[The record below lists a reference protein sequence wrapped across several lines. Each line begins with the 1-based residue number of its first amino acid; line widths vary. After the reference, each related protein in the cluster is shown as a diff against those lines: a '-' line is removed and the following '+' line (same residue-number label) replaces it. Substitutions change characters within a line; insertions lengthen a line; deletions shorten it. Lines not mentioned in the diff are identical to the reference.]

1 MLALAAV
8 QTACG
13 LGALGVAFVNGSAVH
28 PTSQVLLAAAFASA
42 CVLLRVISSDDR
54 RSLFLVATFACA
66 ASAFTRAALTAL
78 PEPRPALVDLV
89 FRGLVPEAFGPAA
102 LWQFAVDFPHV
113 RRFTAFDRLAR
124 RAAAVAWLLGIVL
137 FTVNLAGAYDAI
149 DPWPAAVLR
158 RDHPANLFWHLF
170 VLAILPAVAA
180 ILLRSRRALPAE
192 RRQVARFAAAFA
204 AGTAP
209 LLVCGI
215 ARMAFP
221 RFDQWFLMPGA
232 HEDNFAP
239 GRDRQ
244 LSHVQDRAT
253 FHDFAQGAAE
263 PTKNPLDVAIDGGGF
278 FVVQTPAG
286 ERYTR
291 DGSFQINNQG
301 QLVNASGYPV
311 LGSGGPITFQQTD
324 KQINIASDGNV
335 TVIEGAGRVDSVRGK
350 LRMVKFASPQALVK
364 EGSNL
369 YSGGAAQADT
379 ASRARQGYVEKSNV
393 NSVLE
398 MSRLI
403 EVNRTYT
410 QIASMLQ
417 QQHDLHRSAIDK
429 LAEVPN

>member
-1 MLALAAV
+1 MRREWRFGGRSAASPSTCATADPGRIPPTVADAFVDRAPIDWTALLRRVRSSADRSLFESLRLLDQFRSPAAAGRPIAGTGFRIILVVRLMLALAAV

-170 VLAILPAVAA
+170 VLAILPA
-180 ILLRSRRALPAE
+180 
-192 RRQVARFAAAFA
+192 
-204 AGTAP
+204 
-209 LLVCGI
+209 
-215 ARMAFP
+215 
-221 RFDQWFLMPGA
+221 
-232 HEDNFAP
+232 
-239 GRDRQ
+239 
-244 LSHVQDRAT
+244 
-253 FHDFAQGAAE
+253 
-263 PTKNPLDVAIDGGGF
+263 
-278 FVVQTPAG
+278 
-286 ERYTR
+286 
-291 DGSFQINNQG
+291 
-301 QLVNASGYPV
+301 
-311 LGSGGPITFQQTD
+311 
-324 KQINIASDGNV
+324 
-335 TVIEGAGRVDSVRGK
+335 
-350 LRMVKFASPQALVK
+350 
-364 EGSNL
+364 
-369 YSGGAAQADT
+369 
-379 ASRARQGYVEKSNV
+379 
-393 NSVLE
+393 
-398 MSRLI
+398 
-403 EVNRTYT
+403 
-410 QIASMLQ
+410 
-417 QQHDLHRSAIDK
+417 
-429 LAEVPN
+429 